1 MTPWQKPSS
10 RKYAI
15 LRWSSRTDQRPRG
28 QISPNTKKNSYENF
42 VLQGHVS
49 KWALPSF
56 LSMSTAS
63 LMLIV
68 WLKWNTFCPVLFHF
82 QCPII
87 VSVIDKVINDKVAFK
102 ESSSDTADII
112 EKFVFIKVAGP
123 NAGAVSNRRLF
134 KRALTLMFKGS
145 DYAKHFMRPHFWH
158 RWRVS

>member
-1 MTPWQKPSS
+1 M
-10 RKYAI
+10 
-15 LRWSSRTDQRPRG
+15 
-28 QISPNTKKNSYENF
+28 
-42 VLQGHVS
+42 
-49 KWALPSF
+49 
-56 LSMSTAS
+56 
-63 LMLIV
+63 
-68 WLKWNTFCPVLFHF
+68 LFHF

-145 DYAKHFMRPHFWH
+145 DYAKHFMRPHGKGICSKLVTKISEGDTKDSTFQ
-158 RWRVS
+158 